1 MSDAMNERGDAVSKT
16 TIRRMEMYRDRWS
29 SFGDTTGIEAISD
42 RLSAAELRRYEIF
55 SDYPDAFL
63 ERISPD
69 VSVVA
74 WRENAALFEQGS
86 YLNVAFVVVRGEVEI
101 DLGALQGGDDTAP
114 IFERERTSIFEVS
127 SLEGVERTRML
138 PTVATGGLSASRIQ
152 ALNRSA
158 GDHTIAFLATMDLD
172 LPSSGSTRLGPGE
185 IFGEIGAMSGWPQ
198 SVTARTATRCQ
209 LIQIR
214 VPALRLMKRRSA
226 GLKERI
232 DQRYRERALAGQLK
246 RTPLFAGLSPA
257 SIKELEQS
265 VELVSCGPN
274 ELVVAEGQA
283 ADAIFLVR
291 SGFVKLAQ
299 RFGES
304 DVTVS
309 YLSKGMTIGEVEL
322 LIDGVDSWEVTAT
335 SVEYSEL
342 VKIPASL
349 IRALLRSE
357 PGLQEQL
364 WKSAL
369 ARIREAGHGKRDI
382 DHAEFTQVALDR
394 GLVQG
399 NSMMVIDLEACTR
412 CDDCVR
418 ACAATH
424 GGRPRFVREGSK
436 LDNLLVAKSCYHCQD
451 PVCLVGCPTGA
462 IHRGG
467 LAELIDIDDEIC
479 IGCGTCANNCPY
491 DAIVMHE
498 TGEIWPD
505 DTVPAGLRG
514 GDRLVASKCDL
525 CHATGHEP
533 ACVSNCPQGCLHRVG
548 SVDEIQTMRRR
559 DR

>member
-1 MSDAMNERGDAVSKT
+1 MNQPTDAVSKT
-16 TIRRMEMYRDRWS
+16 TIRRIEMYNDRWS
-29 SFGDTTGIEAISD
+29 SFGDTTGIEVISD
-42 RLSAAELRRYEIF
+42 RLSAEELRQFEIF
-55 SDYPDAFL
+55 SDYPDNFL

-74 WRENAALFEQGS
+74 WRENSVLFEQGS
-86 YLNVAFVVVRGEVEI
+86 YLNLAFVVVRGEVEI
-101 DLGALQGGDDTAP
+101 DLGALMDNNGTAP
-114 IFERERTSIFEVS
+114 IFDRGRTVMFEQPATGSIDH
-127 SLEGVERTRML
+127 TRLL
-138 PTVATGGLSASRIQ
+138 PTMGSGVIAASR
-152 ALNRSA
+152 LERSRSA
-158 GDHTIAFLATMDLD
+158 ADHTIPLLATMDLD
-172 LPSSGSTRLGPGE
+172 LPTTGATRLGPGE

-198 SVTARTATRCQ
+198 SVSARTATSCL

-214 VPALRLMKRRSA
+214 VPALRLMKRRSTA
-226 GLKERI
+226 LKERI
-232 DQRYRERALAGQLK
+232 DKRYRERALASQLK
-246 RTPLFAGLSPA
+246 RTPLFAELSPNA
-257 SIKELEQS
+257 IKELERA
-265 VELVSCGPN
+265 VDLVSCGPN
-274 ELVVAEGQA
+274 EVLIEEGRP
-283 ADAIFLVR
+283 ADALYLVR
-291 SGFVKLAQ
+291 SGFVRLAQ

-322 LIDGVDSWEVTAT
+322 LVDDIDRWEITAT
-335 SVEYSEL
+335 STEYSEL
-342 VKIPASL
+342 VKIPAPLVRSL
-349 IRALLRSE
+349 ARTE
-357 PGLQEQL
+357 PGIEEQL
-364 WKSAL
+364 WKTAL

-399 NSMMVIDLEACTR
+399 NSMMVIDLESCTR

-424 GGRPRFVREGSK
+424 DGRPRFVREGSK
-436 LDNLLVAKSCYHCQD
+436 LDNLLVAKSCYHCRD

-467 LAELIDIDDEIC
+467 SADVIDIDDGIC

-498 TGEIWPD
+498 TGEQWPD

-514 GDRLVASKCDL
+514 EDRLVASKCDL
-525 CHATGHEP
+525 CHTTGHEP
-533 ACVSNCPQGCLHRVG
+533 ACVSGCPQGCLHRVG
-548 SVDEIQTMRRR
+548 SVEDIQALRRR